1 MAMKPLK
8 TAHDMF
14 YFVEDVMQILGYS
27 KSKSYKVIKSLN
39 RELENQGKCTC
50 DGRVIKRYFHERY
63 GLDELNASA
72 RRGGVAVEK
81 SKRRRAY
88 ARSYYRLSVLCL
100 AAMVTARLI
109 LLMID
114 VIQLQ
119 IQTVGAFSIPASAAI
134 LVFTGWELRTWTGQ
148 GKEKKSCGP
157 TSVTAAERRLTPE
170 SGATARTAR
179 PSTTASRSSPRRTS
193 TTPRPR

>member
-1 MAMKPLK
+1 M
-8 TAHDMF
+8 
-14 YFVEDVMQILGYS
+14 
-27 KSKSYKVIKSLN
+27 
-39 RELENQGKCTC
+39 
-50 DGRVIKRYFHERY
+50 
-63 GLDELNASA
+63 
-72 RRGGVAVEK
+72 EK
-81 SKRRRAY
+81 SKRRRSY
-88 ARSYYRLSVLCL
+88 ARAYYRLSVLCL

-119 IQTVGAFSIPASAAI
+119 IQTAGAFSIPASAAI

-179 PSTTASRSSPRRTS
+179 CAQMGEPYSHREDPETGRLRPTYYTFKRVAGEWPNGIWQFCGCCFQGETVPRGKD
-193 TTPRPR
+193 PIYC

>member
-72 RRGGVAVEK
+72 RRGGVAMEK
-81 SKRRRAY
+81 SKRRRSY
-88 ARSYYRLSVLCL
+88 ARAYYRLSVLCL

-119 IQTVGAFSIPASAAI
+119 IQTAGAFSIPASAAI

>member
-72 RRGGVAVEK
+72 RRGGVAMEK

>member
-1 MAMKPLK
+1 M
-8 TAHDMF
+8 
-14 YFVEDVMQILGYS
+14 
-27 KSKSYKVIKSLN
+27 
-39 RELENQGKCTC
+39 
-50 DGRVIKRYFHERY
+50 
-63 GLDELNASA
+63 
-72 RRGGVAVEK
+72 EK

-119 IQTVGAFSIPASAAI
+119 IQTAGAFSIPASAAI

-148 GKEKKSCGP
+148 GKEKNHVDLQVRP
-157 TSVTAAERRLTPE
+157 LR
-170 SGATARTAR
+170 SGA
-179 PSTTASRSSPRRTS
+179 
-193 TTPRPR
+193 

>member
-1 MAMKPLK
+1 M
-8 TAHDMF
+8 
-14 YFVEDVMQILGYS
+14 
-27 KSKSYKVIKSLN
+27 
-39 RELENQGKCTC
+39 
-50 DGRVIKRYFHERY
+50 
-63 GLDELNASA
+63 
-72 RRGGVAVEK
+72 EK

-148 GKEKKSCGP
+148 GKEKKSC
-157 TSVTAAERRLTPE
+157 
-170 SGATARTAR
+170 
-179 PSTTASRSSPRRTS
+179 
-193 TTPRPR
+193 

>member
-1 MAMKPLK
+1 MRTANRVKPKTDFGIEVRLFTAQTGMKPLK

-72 RRGGVAVEK
+72 RRGA
-81 SKRRRAY
+81 
-88 ARSYYRLSVLCL
+88 
-100 AAMVTARLI
+100 
-109 LLMID
+109 
-114 VIQLQ
+114 
-119 IQTVGAFSIPASAAI
+119 
-134 LVFTGWELRTWTGQ
+134 
-148 GKEKKSCGP
+148 
-157 TSVTAAERRLTPE
+157 
-170 SGATARTAR
+170 
-179 PSTTASRSSPRRTS
+179 
-193 TTPRPR
+193 

>member
-50 DGRVIKRYFHERY
+50 DGRVIKRYFQERY

-72 RRGGVAVEK
+72 RRGA
-81 SKRRRAY
+81 
-88 ARSYYRLSVLCL
+88 
-100 AAMVTARLI
+100 
-109 LLMID
+109 
-114 VIQLQ
+114 
-119 IQTVGAFSIPASAAI
+119 
-134 LVFTGWELRTWTGQ
+134 
-148 GKEKKSCGP
+148 
-157 TSVTAAERRLTPE
+157 
-170 SGATARTAR
+170 
-179 PSTTASRSSPRRTS
+179 
-193 TTPRPR
+193 

>member
-8 TAHDMF
+8 TSHDMF

-72 RRGGVAVEK
+72 RRGA
-81 SKRRRAY
+81 
-88 ARSYYRLSVLCL
+88 
-100 AAMVTARLI
+100 
-109 LLMID
+109 
-114 VIQLQ
+114 
-119 IQTVGAFSIPASAAI
+119 
-134 LVFTGWELRTWTGQ
+134 
-148 GKEKKSCGP
+148 
-157 TSVTAAERRLTPE
+157 
-170 SGATARTAR
+170 
-179 PSTTASRSSPRRTS
+179 
-193 TTPRPR
+193 

>member
-72 RRGGVAVEK
+72 RRGGVAMEK

-88 ARSYYRLSVLCL
+88 ARSYYRLSVICL